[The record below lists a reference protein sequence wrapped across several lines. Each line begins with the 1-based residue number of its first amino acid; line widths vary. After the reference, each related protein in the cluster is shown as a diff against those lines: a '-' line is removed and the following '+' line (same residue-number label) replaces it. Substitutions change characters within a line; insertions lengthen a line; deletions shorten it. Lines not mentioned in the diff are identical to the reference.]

1 MGALKSPPRG
11 HRSTDRCRA
20 SIRTVLAE
28 AIADLKVNRVLG
40 KAIIRFFAS
49 CHILVLFL
57 LALLY
62 YPKDAARWL
71 ELSAYSSAAV
81 VFLLGLFLA
90 TTGLFRDPEGVR
102 VETLGLANKLTLF
115 RFVLVVPVTVLIIH
129 HRLVVGLVLY
139 AIGGLTDILDG
150 IAARRHGERTQFGVM
165 MDPTADILA
174 TTGVF
179 VALYVIGLV
188 PWWVLAVLLARYI
201 TLGLGSLILT
211 FTAGPI
217 KFRATRMGKI
227 VGVLQAAAVIL
238 IVALTAAGVEW
249 RERLGAYIYPFLAV
263 IFGAVMVSKLFIAV
277 RHIRERTTNVRTQG

>member
-1 MGALKSPPRG
+1 
-11 HRSTDRCRA
+11 
-20 SIRTVLAE
+20 VLAG
-28 AIADLKVNRVLG
+28 ATADVKTNLALG
-40 KAIIRFFAS
+40 TTIVRFFGLW
-49 CHILVLFL
+49 HILILLL
-57 LALLY
+57 LALIY
-62 YPKDAARWL
+62 FPEDAARWL
-71 ELSAYSSAAV
+71 ELSAYSSAAFV
-81 VFLLGLFLA
+81 LLLVLFLA
-90 TTGLFRDPEGVR
+90 TTGLFRDSEGVH
-102 VETLGLANKLTLF
+102 VGTLGLANKLTLF

-129 HRLVVGLVLY
+129 HRLFVALVLY

-150 IAARRHGERTQFGVM
+150 IAARRHGESTQFGVM

-179 VALYVIGLV
+179 VALYVTGLV

-201 TLGLGSLILT
+201 TLGLGSLVLT
-211 FTAGPI
+211 FTTGPI
-217 KFRATRMGKI
+217 KFRATRTGKI

-263 IFGAVMVSKLFIAV
+263 IFGTVMVSKLFIAV